1 MVNQSF
7 RYTLFEEK
15 LTKTLESKDKIDELF
30 TILYR
35 YNPPTELGTNSSS
48 MCKSVI
54 LLTHYNNRR
63 QKKDRQRF
71 FHHKHGPATYYFK
84 ILAIKTGFSFLLCY
98 LNLIIVTLFD
108 L

>member
-15 LTKTLESKDKIDELF
+15 LTKTLESKDKINELF

-48 MCKSVI
+48 RCKSVI
-54 LLTHYNNRR
+54 LLTHYAYITIINQNSSDDDSRVIPPS
-63 QKKDRQRF
+63 Q
-71 FHHKHGPATYYFK
+71 G
-84 ILAIKTGFSFLLCY
+84 
-98 LNLIIVTLFD
+98 LIF
-108 L
+108 